1 MLLSATVSPHDINA
15 ICNKIGI
22 NDANLCVVWGSNIR
36 RQEIFYTIQQ
46 KKSTFI
52 NDIIHIISSS
62 NDWFIIYGPTYHSCD
77 EVYGV
82 IQGKLPNI
90 KVRKYHG
97 DVQSDKQE
105 EVLINFKKGILQG
118 VIATPGFGMGINI
131 IDIHKVIHLAFP
143 LSIGINF
150 IVHEK
155 LNVSFLKVIE
165 KNFLLTI
172 N

>member
-1 MLLSATVSPHDINA
+1 M
-15 ICNKIGI
+15 
-22 NDANLCVVWGSNIR
+22 
-36 RQEIFYTIQQ
+36 
-46 KKSTFI
+46 
-52 NDIIHIISSS
+52 
-62 NDWFIIYGPTYHSCD
+62 
-77 EVYGV
+77 
-82 IQGKLPNI
+82 PNI
-90 KVRKYHG
+90 KVGKYHG
-97 DVQSDKQE
+97 DVQSDKRE

-165 KNFLLTI
+165 KNFL
-172 N
+172 